1 MESIMQLFDDDD
13 FMMTTPKDNFF
24 QIVETANR
32 NIVELELEKLIER
45 LAIAEKIIE
54 ENSLDELYEKSLLSF
69 PVTDMEELERLK
81 NSIFIETVGQIVS
94 KCE

>member
-1 MESIMQLFDDDD
+1 MQLFDDDD
-13 FMMTTPKDNFF
+13 FMMTTPKENFF
-24 QIVETANR
+24 QIIKTANE

-45 LAIAEKIIE
+45 LAIAEKILE
-54 ENSLDELYEKSLLSF
+54 ENGLDEQYEKSVYSLPATS
-69 PVTDMEELERLK
+69 PEEVENLK

>member
-1 MESIMQLFDDDD
+1 MQLFDDDD
-13 FMMTTPKDNFF
+13 FMMTTPKENFF
-24 QIVETANR
+24 QIIKSANE

-45 LAIAEKIIE
+45 LAIAEKILE
-54 ENSLDELYEKSLLSF
+54 ENGLDEQYEKAVMSLPATS
-69 PVTDMEELERLK
+69 PEEIENLK

>member
-1 MESIMQLFDDDD
+1 MQLFDDDD
-13 FMMTTPKDNFF
+13 FMMTTPKENFF
-24 QIVETANR
+24 QIIKTANE

-45 LAIAEKIIE
+45 LAIAEKILE
-54 ENSLDELYEKSLLSF
+54 ENSLEEMYEKAVYSL
-69 PVTDMEELERLK
+69 PATEPAQVENLK